1 MQNMQKNDETGMSES
16 ESCSESSQGQTG
28 GNNPDEQSLPSGS
41 SMNMGNET
49 FVNNGQNSYQGI
61 PQNSINQTQQS
72 PEQSFTGQSGSQAA
86 AESTGGQDVVQNAHD
101 VPHYTSD
108 GYILGRPQEA
118 NNPQTA
124 GNIQGSSQIPLPGG
138 FQGTVSG
145 GYQQVSPQMQPQQP
159 QMQPQQPQQPQSIYN
174 QVPPNPQPQ
183 NIYQQNPA
191 QPVFQQNPYN
201 SQYVSPYPYGQV
213 PPPQPPPLPSGE
225 QVGEGEKRHGQ
236 IVDVVNG
243 LINGDPPDIPKLINV
258 FENVD
263 TQFWKGAVI
272 GAVLVLVATNDTVK
286 KTISNAFSGVV
297 GKASGT
303 ENEKGKN
310 NV

>member
-1 MQNMQKNDETGMSES
+1 MQNMQKNDDTGTSES

-28 GNNPDEQSLPSGS
+28 GNNLDGQSLSSGG

-61 PQNSINQTQQS
+61 PQNSINQPQ
-72 PEQSFTGQSGSQAA
+72 PSFTSGQEG
-86 AESTGGQDVVQNAHD
+86 VQNAHD

-124 GNIQGSSQIPLPGG
+124 GNIQGSSQVPLSGG

-159 QMQPQQPQQPQSIYN
+159 QMQPQGIYN

-201 SQYVSPYPYGQV
+201 SQYVSPYPYGQA
-213 PPPQPPPLPSGE
+213 PPPPGE
-225 QVGEGEKRHGQ
+225 QAGEGEKKHGQ

-243 LINGDPPDIPKLINV
+243 IINGDPPDIPKLISV

-303 ENEKGKN
+303 KNEKGEN